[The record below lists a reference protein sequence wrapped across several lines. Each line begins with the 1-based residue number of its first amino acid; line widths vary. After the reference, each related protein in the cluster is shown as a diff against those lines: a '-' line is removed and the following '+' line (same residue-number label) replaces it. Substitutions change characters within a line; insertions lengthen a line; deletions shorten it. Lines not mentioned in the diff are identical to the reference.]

1 MAKCARS
8 QKGITLIALIITI
21 IVLLILSG
29 VTLNMVVGDNGLI
42 NQAKESKNEYE
53 EMVKNAQEDIDKMH
67 NDLMGEN
74 GNTPEGTIIK
84 VNKIIL
90 SQTTAELNVGETLNL
105 GTGLTIEPENA
116 TNKNVIWSSSN
127 SAIAKVDNGI
137 VTAVSEG
144 SATIIV
150 KSTDGSNVSATCLIK
165 VSDPLGGVTIP
176 DGYYYVG
183 GTKDSGVVISD
194 EVADKEKYKGQENVG
209 QDLVGNQWVW
219 VPVEKPSSMYV
230 TVAEPIAITGGST
243 KVVSGVTTSKYTA
256 SEIISG
262 NNRVLPNEISYS
274 FREPDILVG
283 NGKQYDAVSTNWK
296 TAGFSSLKNMAETLV
311 KDYDDMTKSLET
323 YKGFYIGRYELTAN
337 GEKQGTPLTNINWY
351 NSYAKCKGLAKNDK
365 VETRMIYGLQ
375 WDATCKWLEERGY
388 NIRDSKDWGNYSNNT
403 ATGHGKKRNTGF
415 SESWKANNIY
425 DLAGN
430 CFEWSQDAYN
440 DDFRAGRGGAWDSE
454 GAGTKVISYG
464 SDCPDHRIENVS
476 SRATLFIK

>member
-1 MAKCARS
+1 MAKCTRS
-8 QKGITLIALIITI
+8 QKGITLIALIVTI
-21 IVLLILSG
+21 IVLLILAG
-29 VTLNMVVGDNGLI
+29 VSLNMVLGDKGI
-42 NQAKESKNEYE
+42 IKQAQTSKNEYE
-53 EMVKNAQEDIDKMH
+53 DKVKDTQGGIDGLY
-67 NDLMGEN
+67 NELIGEKE
-74 GNTPEGTIIK
+74 EGGGIK
-84 VNKIIL
+84 VTTIKL
-90 SQTTAELNVGETLNL
+90 EPTTANLEVGDILNL
-105 GTGLTIEPENA
+105 TDGLTIEPENA
-116 TNKNVIWSSSN
+116 TNNRVIWRSSN
-127 SAIAKVDNGI
+127 SEVAKVDSGT
-137 VTAVSEG
+137 VTALAEG
-144 SATIIV
+144 DAIITV
-150 KSTDGSNVSATCLIK
+150 TSIDGSNVSATCFIN

-194 EVADKEKYKGQENVG
+194 EVEDKEKYKGQENVG

-219 VPVEKPSSMYV
+219 VPVENPSAMYV

-262 NNRVLPNEISYS
+262 NNRVLPNEISHS

-337 GEKQGTPLTNINWY
+337 GEKKGTPLTNINWY
-351 NSYAKCKGLAKNDK
+351 NSYAKCKVLAKNDK

-375 WDATCKWLEERGY
+375 WDATCKWLAERGY
-388 NIRDSKDWGNYSNNT
+388 NITDSSAWGNYSNNT
-403 ATGHGKKRNTGF
+403 ATGHGIKRNTGF

-454 GAGTKVISYG
+454 GASTKVISYG
-464 SDCPDHRIENVS
+464 SDCPDHNIENVS

>member
-1 MAKCARS
+1 MTKCTRS
-8 QKGITLIALIITI
+8 QKGITLIALIVTI
-21 IVLLILSG
+21 IVLLILAG
-29 VTLNMVVGDNGLI
+29 VSLNIVLGDKGI
-42 NQAKESKNEYE
+42 IKQAQTSKNEYE
-53 EMVKNAQEDIDKMH
+53 DKVKDTQGGLDGLYNELI
-67 NDLMGEN
+67 GEKE
-74 GNTPEGTIIK
+74 EGGGIK
-84 VNKIIL
+84 VTTIKL
-90 SQTTAELNVGETLNL
+90 EPTTANLEVGDILNL
-105 GTGLTIEPENA
+105 TDGLTIEPENA
-116 TNKNVIWSSSN
+116 TNNRVIWRSSN
-127 SAIAKVDNGI
+127 SEVAKVDSGT
-137 VTAVSEG
+137 VTALAEG
-144 SATIIV
+144 DAIITV
-150 KSTDGSNVSATCLIK
+150 TSIDGSNVSATCFIK

-194 EVADKEKYKGQENVG
+194 EVEDKEKYKGQENVG

-219 VPVEKPSSMYV
+219 VPVENPSAMYV

-262 NNRVLPNEISYS
+262 NNRVLPNEISHS

-337 GEKQGTPLTNINWY
+337 GEKKGTPLTNINWY
-351 NSYAKCKGLAKNDK
+351 NSYAKCKVLAKNDK

-375 WDATCKWLEERGY
+375 WDATCKWLAERGY
-388 NIRDSKDWGNYSNNT
+388 NITDSSAWGNYSNNT
-403 ATGHGKKRNTGF
+403 ATGHGIKRNTGF

-430 CFEWSQDAYN
+430 CFEWTQDAYN

-454 GAGTKVISYG
+454 GASTKVISYG
-464 SDCPDHRIENVS
+464 SDCPDHNIENVS
-476 SRATLFIK
+476 SRATLFINT